1 MNALGPA
8 MVEAAP
14 GPALRPYVTRLT
26 AYREHYG
33 RPVTRSEAAMP
44 GAVLILGFGAPT
56 EVAGRLFTSFTGGLG
71 DRFTVTRT
79 SEPTEGVQVFLTPFG
94 ARRLFGLPMR
104 QLANVVV
111 PAEDVLGRWARDA
124 VARLAE
130 TPSWRDRL
138 ALADRLLTRRI
149 LAGPELGPEVPWA
162 WARLV
167 GSGGALRVSSLADSL
182 GWSHRHLVAR
192 FHDQVGLTPKAAARV
207 IRFDRAARLV
217 RAGVPIAEVA
227 ASCGFYDQAHLNREF
242 RTLGG
247 LTPGQIRPR
256 PGKPPRAD

>member
-1 MNALGPA
+1 MSTLGLA
-8 MVEAAP
+8 MVEATP
-14 GPALRPYVTRLT
+14 SPALRPYVTRLT
-26 AYREHYG
+26 AYHEHYE

-56 EVAGRLFTSFTGGLG
+56 EVDGRPVTSFAGGLG
-71 DRFTVTRT
+71 DRFTLTRT
-79 SEPTEGVQVFLTPFG
+79 SEPAEGVQVFLTPFG
-94 ARRLFGLPMR
+94 ARRLYDLPMR
-104 QLANVVV
+104 HLTNVVV
-111 PAEDVLGRWARDA
+111 PVEDVLGPWARAA

-130 TPSWRDRL
+130 TPSWTDRL
-138 ALADRLLTRRI
+138 ALADRLLARRI
-149 LAGPELGPEVPWA
+149 LTGPELGPEVPWA
-162 WARLV
+162 WARLL
-167 GSGGALRVSSLADSL
+167 GSGGALRVSRLADSL

-207 IRFDRAARLV
+207 IRFERAARLV
-217 RAGVPIAEVA
+217 RAGTPIAEVA

-242 RTLGG
+242 RALGD